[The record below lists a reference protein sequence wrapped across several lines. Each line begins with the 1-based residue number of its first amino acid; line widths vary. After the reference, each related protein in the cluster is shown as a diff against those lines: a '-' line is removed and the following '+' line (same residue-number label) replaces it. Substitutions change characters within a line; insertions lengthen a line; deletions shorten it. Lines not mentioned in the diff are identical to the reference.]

1 MSKTLIIWLVA
12 LLAGIGIITGVL
24 YYALVGTSQQVTPA
38 ATEST
43 AIEPRTDTSDITNS
57 APRPQGTQVKQPT
70 LSVNETQIDVAT
82 FAGTPRSARDPLAA
96 SDTVTLVER
105 TGETYYAL
113 GALPREMLGVVI
125 GTTTVTQTSDAR
137 GYDLFYYPDQGTF
150 AVALFKEPLGDVR
163 RAALLDLETRL
174 GLTVPRLCT
183 VLVAVRVETEGFL
196 AGKHI
201 GFPGCPGATA
211 LPGD

>member
-1 MSKTLIIWLVA
+1 MSKSLIIVLVA
-12 LLAGIGIITGVL
+12 LFAGISISTGVA
-24 YYALVGTSQQVTPA
+24 YYALVGTSEPVTPP
-38 ATEST
+38 ATERTTS
-43 AIEPRTDTSDITNS
+43 EPRRDTDDVTNS
-57 APRPQGTQVKQPT
+57 APRPQGTPPKQPT
-70 LSVNETQIDVAT
+70 LSVNETQIDIAT
-82 FAGTPRSARDPLAA
+82 FAGTPRGARDPLAT
-96 SDTVTLVER
+96 SDTVQLLER

-113 GALPREMLGVVI
+113 GALPRDILGIDI

-137 GYDLFYYPDQGTF
+137 GYDLFYYPNSGSF
-150 AVALFKEPLGDVR
+150 AVTLFKEPLGDVR

-183 VLVAVRVETEGFL
+183 VLVDVRVETSGFL